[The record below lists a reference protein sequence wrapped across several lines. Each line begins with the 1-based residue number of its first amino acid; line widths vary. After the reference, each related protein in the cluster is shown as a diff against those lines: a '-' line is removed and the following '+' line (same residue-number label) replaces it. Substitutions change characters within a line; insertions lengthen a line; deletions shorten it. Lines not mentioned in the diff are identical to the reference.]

1 MLNQGSSKNKIFG
14 LAWNKEKG
22 KLSTVTPD
30 VREIR
35 TKKEVNQ
42 PQFTILLA

>member
-35 TKKEVNQ
+35 TKKEVN
-42 PQFTILLA
+42 